1 MKNIV
6 FMLVMFMAVSVI
18 GAVSYTPYDPS
29 ALHLGDDIAI
39 TSVLFEGTTIDACE
53 TSFKSADPVCDANI
67 ILPAPATAGS
77 YYVALSTLAANR
89 PDIANGVWLAS
100 NSITLEGTTANN
112 YEAIITAAD
121 QTGDTIWTLPV
132 AAAGTYSFVSSTLAT
147 NAPEV
152 ANSVTGGTNQLIFEG
167 STADAC
173 EVILTATNPTTGD
186 KTITFPASTGTVLL
200 TGRTSQQFIQSIA
213 YAKLGAS
220 GAGWV
225 IGAAD
230 SISLA
235 TLPASQTDENM
246 VIPIT
251 VPLKVGTIITGFTIN
266 GQIESAGNT
275 ATLDASLCKMTAVDS
290 DFTSATIGALAATLS
305 KTADY
310 KIVDGNSTITAETVA
325 ADETFFILV
334 EGTTA
339 ASTDIAIG
347 GVTLTV
353 TEP

>member
-1 MKNIV
+1 M
-6 FMLVMFMAVSVI
+6 VMSVI
-18 GAVSYTPYDPS
+18 GAVSHTPYDPGAVHKTDFDES
-29 ALHLGDDIAI
+29 MDANII
-39 TSVLFEGTTIDACE
+39 VFEGSTVDACE

-67 ILPAPATAGS
+67 ILPAPATIGS
-77 YYVALSTLAANR
+77 YYPVLSTLANNR
-89 PDIANGVWLAS
+89 PDIANGIWF
-100 NSITLEGTTANN
+100 GTSQ
-112 YEAIITAAD
+112 IIA
-121 QTGDTIWTLPV
+121 
-132 AAAGTYSFVSSTLAT
+132 
-147 NAPEV
+147 
-152 ANSVTGGTNQLIFEG
+152 EG

-173 EVILTATNPTTGD
+173 EIILAFTNPTTGD

-200 TGRTSQQFIQSIA
+200 TGRTTQQFIQSIA

-230 SISLA
+230 STSLA

-275 ATLDASLCKMTAVDS
+275 ATLDASLRKMTAVDS
-290 DFTSATIGALAATLS
+290 DFTDAAVGAFTTLT

-310 KIVDGNSTITAETVA
+310 KVVDGNSLLNETVA
-325 ADETFFILV
+325 ADESFYILV

-347 GVTLTV
+347 GVTITV